1 MISSKSDRNLKKLIK
16 IYKNI
21 LNLAKSVIYHLLFCL
36 IIFCVIVAKILLCLI
51 ISGILVLQN
60 PISLLLLGFLLLCG
74 VFLYLT
80 IAFSFVLYFLKKD
93 ENKGL
98 GYLYF
103 LVQMILNLIWTPV
116 FFGTKNILLAL
127 IVIILMDVFIILTI
141 KKFYEVRKFAGLIL
155 IPYLIWT
162 LFATYLNFGY
172 FILN

>member
-1 MISSKSDRNLKKLIK
+1 MLDYIWYFSLTKRYLTPP
-16 IYKNI
+16 
-21 LNLAKSVIYHLLFCL
+21 AW
-36 IIFCVIVAKILLCLI
+36 IFAPVW
-51 ISGILVLQN
+51 S
-60 PISLLLLGFLLLCG
+60 
-74 VFLYLT
+74 FLYLT

>member
-1 MISSKSDRNLKKLIK
+1 MLDYIRYFSLTKPYLTPP
-16 IYKNI
+16 
-21 LNLAKSVIYHLLFCL
+21 AW
-36 IIFCVIVAKILLCLI
+36 IFAPVW
-51 ISGILVLQN
+51 S
-60 PISLLLLGFLLLCG
+60 
-74 VFLYLT
+74 FLYLT

>member
-1 MISSKSDRNLKKLIK
+1 MLDYIWYFSLTKPYLTPP
-16 IYKNI
+16 
-21 LNLAKSVIYHLLFCL
+21 AW
-36 IIFCVIVAKILLCLI
+36 IFAPVW
-51 ISGILVLQN
+51 S
-60 PISLLLLGFLLLCG
+60 
-74 VFLYLT
+74 FLYLT

-93 ENKGL
+93 ENKEL

>member
-1 MISSKSDRNLKKLIK
+1 MLDYIWYFSLTKPYLTPP
-16 IYKNI
+16 
-21 LNLAKSVIYHLLFCL
+21 AW
-36 IIFCVIVAKILLCLI
+36 IFAPVW
-51 ISGILVLQN
+51 S
-60 PISLLLLGFLLLCG
+60 
-74 VFLYLT
+74 FLYLT

-162 LFATYLNFGY
+162 FFATYLNFGY

>member
-1 MISSKSDRNLKKLIK
+1 MLDYIWYFS
-16 IYKNI
+16 
-21 LNLAKSVIYHLLFCL
+21 LAKPYLTPPAW
-36 IIFCVIVAKILLCLI
+36 IFAPVW
-51 ISGILVLQN
+51 S
-60 PISLLLLGFLLLCG
+60 
-74 VFLYLT
+74 FLYLT

-116 FFGTKNILLAL
+116 FFGTKNILLAF

-141 KKFYEVRKFAGLIL
+141 KKIYEVRKFAGLIL

>member
-1 MISSKSDRNLKKLIK
+1 MLDYIWYFSLTKPYLTPP
-16 IYKNI
+16 
-21 LNLAKSVIYHLLFCL
+21 AW
-36 IIFCVIVAKILLCLI
+36 IFAPVW
-51 ISGILVLQN
+51 S
-60 PISLLLLGFLLLCG
+60 
-74 VFLYLT
+74 FLYLT

-103 LVQMILNLIWTPV
+103 LVQMILNLIWTPL

>member
-1 MISSKSDRNLKKLIK
+1 MLDYIWYFSLTKPYLTPP
-16 IYKNI
+16 
-21 LNLAKSVIYHLLFCL
+21 AW
-36 IIFCVIVAKILLCLI
+36 IFAPVW
-51 ISGILVLQN
+51 S
-60 PISLLLLGFLLLCG
+60 
-74 VFLYLT
+74 FLYLT

-116 FFGTKNILLAL
+116 CVGTKNILLAL

-162 LFATYLNFGY
+162 FFATYLNFGY

>member
-1 MISSKSDRNLKKLIK
+1 MLDYIWYFSLTKPYLTPP
-16 IYKNI
+16 
-21 LNLAKSVIYHLLFCL
+21 AW
-36 IIFCVIVAKILLCLI
+36 IFAPVW
-51 ISGILVLQN
+51 S
-60 PISLLLLGFLLLCG
+60 
-74 VFLYLT
+74 FLYLT

-141 KKFYEVRKFAGLIL
+141 KKFYEVKKFAGLIL

>member
-1 MISSKSDRNLKKLIK
+1 MLDYIWYFSLTKP
-16 IYKNI
+16 Y
-21 LNLAKSVIYHLLFCL
+21 LAPPAW
-36 IIFCVIVAKILLCLI
+36 IFAPVW
-51 ISGILVLQN
+51 S
-60 PISLLLLGFLLLCG
+60 
-74 VFLYLT
+74 FLYLT

>member
-1 MISSKSDRNLKKLIK
+1 MLDYIWYFSLTKPYLTPP
-16 IYKNI
+16 
-21 LNLAKSVIYHLLFCL
+21 AW
-36 IIFCVIVAKILLCLI
+36 IFAPVW
-51 ISGILVLQN
+51 S
-60 PISLLLLGFLLLCG
+60 
-74 VFLYLT
+74 FLYLT

-116 FFGTKNILLAL
+116 FLKKKNILLAL

>member
-1 MISSKSDRNLKKLIK
+1 MLDYIWYFSLTKPYLTPP
-16 IYKNI
+16 
-21 LNLAKSVIYHLLFCL
+21 AW
-36 IIFCVIVAKILLCLI
+36 IFAPVW
-51 ISGILVLQN
+51 S
-60 PISLLLLGFLLLCG
+60 
-74 VFLYLT
+74 FLYLT

-93 ENKGL
+93 ENKGP

>member
-1 MISSKSDRNLKKLIK
+1 MLDYIWYFSLTKPYLTPP
-16 IYKNI
+16 
-21 LNLAKSVIYHLLFCL
+21 AW
-36 IIFCVIVAKILLCLI
+36 IFAPVW
-51 ISGILVLQN
+51 S
-60 PISLLLLGFLLLCG
+60 
-74 VFLYLT
+74 FLYLT

>member
-1 MISSKSDRNLKKLIK
+1 MLDYIWYFSLTKPYLTSP
-16 IYKNI
+16 
-21 LNLAKSVIYHLLFCL
+21 AW
-36 IIFCVIVAKILLCLI
+36 IFAPVW
-51 ISGILVLQN
+51 S
-60 PISLLLLGFLLLCG
+60 
-74 VFLYLT
+74 FLYLT

>member
-1 MISSKSDRNLKKLIK
+1 MLDYIWYFSLTKPYLTPP
-16 IYKNI
+16 
-21 LNLAKSVIYHLLFCL
+21 AW
-36 IIFCVIVAKILLCLI
+36 IFAPVW
-51 ISGILVLQN
+51 S
-60 PISLLLLGFLLLCG
+60 
-74 VFLYLT
+74 FLYLT

-103 LVQMILNLIWTPV
+103 LVQIILNLIWTPV

>member
-1 MISSKSDRNLKKLIK
+1 MLDYIWYFS
-16 IYKNI
+16 
-21 LNLAKSVIYHLLFCL
+21 LAKPYLTPPAW
-36 IIFCVIVAKILLCLI
+36 IFAPVW
-51 ISGILVLQN
+51 S
-60 PISLLLLGFLLLCG
+60 
-74 VFLYLT
+74 FLYLT

>member
-1 MISSKSDRNLKKLIK
+1 MLDYIWYFSLTKPYLTPP
-16 IYKNI
+16 
-21 LNLAKSVIYHLLFCL
+21 AW
-36 IIFCVIVAKILLCLI
+36 IFAPMW
-51 ISGILVLQN
+51 S
-60 PISLLLLGFLLLCG
+60 
-74 VFLYLT
+74 FLYLT

>member
-1 MISSKSDRNLKKLIK
+1 MLDYIWHFSLTKPYLTPP
-16 IYKNI
+16 
-21 LNLAKSVIYHLLFCL
+21 AW
-36 IIFCVIVAKILLCLI
+36 IFVPVW
-51 ISGILVLQN
+51 S
-60 PISLLLLGFLLLCG
+60 
-74 VFLYLT
+74 FLYLT

>member
-1 MISSKSDRNLKKLIK
+1 MLDYIWYFSLTKPYLTPP
-16 IYKNI
+16 
-21 LNLAKSVIYHLLFCL
+21 AW
-36 IIFCVIVAKILLCLI
+36 IFAPVW
-51 ISGILVLQN
+51 S
-60 PISLLLLGFLLLCG
+60 
-74 VFLYLT
+74 FLYLT

-127 IVIILMDVFIILTI
+127 IVIILMDIFIILTI

>member
-1 MISSKSDRNLKKLIK
+1 MLDYIWYFS
-16 IYKNI
+16 
-21 LNLAKSVIYHLLFCL
+21 LAKPYLTPPAW
-36 IIFCVIVAKILLCLI
+36 IFAPVW
-51 ISGILVLQN
+51 S
-60 PISLLLLGFLLLCG
+60 
-74 VFLYLT
+74 FLYLT

-103 LVQMILNLIWTPV
+103 LVQMILNIIWTPV

>member
-1 MISSKSDRNLKKLIK
+1 MLDYIWYFSLTKPYLTPP
-16 IYKNI
+16 
-21 LNLAKSVIYHLLFCL
+21 VW
-36 IIFCVIVAKILLCLI
+36 IFAPVW
-51 ISGILVLQN
+51 S
-60 PISLLLLGFLLLCG
+60 
-74 VFLYLT
+74 FLYLT

>member
-1 MISSKSDRNLKKLIK
+1 MLDYIWYFSLTKPYLTPH
-16 IYKNI
+16 
-21 LNLAKSVIYHLLFCL
+21 AW
-36 IIFCVIVAKILLCLI
+36 IFAPVW
-51 ISGILVLQN
+51 S
-60 PISLLLLGFLLLCG
+60 
-74 VFLYLT
+74 FLYLT

>member
-1 MISSKSDRNLKKLIK
+1 MLDYIWYFSLTKPYLTPP
-16 IYKNI
+16 
-21 LNLAKSVIYHLLFCL
+21 AW
-36 IIFCVIVAKILLCLI
+36 IFAPVW
-51 ISGILVLQN
+51 S
-60 PISLLLLGFLLLCG
+60 
-74 VFLYLT
+74 FLYLT
-80 IAFSFVLYFLKKD
+80 ISFSFVLYFLKKD